1 LAAAKGLHIS
11 KNINLLSY
19 NNFLLNA
26 VTYLKEN
33 KKVISIQKTSKLVY
47 FVEVLNK
54 KKITYSDPQII
65 NANKFDFNNC
75 IVVAP
80 IELNK
85 DKELLSFKI
94 KEIKFVENKL
104 MNINL
109 LIDNNLLENKLIKPL
124 YLS

>member
-1 LAAAKGLHIS
+1 M
-11 KNINLLSY
+11 
-19 NNFLLNA
+19 
-26 VTYLKEN
+26 
-33 KKVISIQKTSKLVY
+33 
-47 FVEVLNK
+47 
-54 KKITYSDPQII
+54 
-65 NANKFDFNNC
+65 
-75 IVVAP
+75 VAP

-109 LIDNNLLENKLIKPL
+109 LRDNNLLENKLIKPL